1 MVLYQTKVGGSRM
14 PLWQGDSRRKSTGG
28 RKIRAQGKR
37 RSEIAR
43 EHIDTNVGEQS
54 QKLVRTKGGNQ
65 KVKLMRTNAINVTN
79 PKTGKTSAAELT
91 NVVENSANIHYVR
104 RNIITKGAV
113 VETSAGKVHVTSR
126 PGQAGA
132 LSGVLVE

>member
-1 MVLYQTKVGGSRM
+1 M
-14 PLWQGDSRRKSTGG
+14 PLWQGDSARKATGG

-43 EHIDTNVGEQS
+43 EHIDTLIGEDS
-54 QKLVRTKGGNQ
+54 T
-65 KVKLMRTNAINVTN
+65 KLMRTKGANQKIKLMRTDKINVTD
-79 PKTGKTSAAELT
+79 PKSGKTTVAELT
-91 NVVENSANIHYVR
+91 NVAENPANIHYVR

-113 VETSAGKVHVTSR
+113 VETSAGKAKVTSR

-132 LSGVLVE
+132 LNGVLVE